1 MTKYVTIKCYYF
13 KTIYNN
19 LKEEDMNKTKV
30 LIVEDESIV
39 ALDIKNTLQRFNY
52 NVSNCVTNYD
62 DAIKSV
68 RYDRPD
74 IILMDINLGKSKDGI
89 EIVEE
94 IQTFENIPIIY
105 ITAFSDENTIT
116 RAIKTNPVS
125 YLLKPFKREELK
137 SNIMLGLYK
146 NKVIDKSTIKNEYRS
161 LGNGYYFDNKS
172 DKLFYND
179 LAIKLGSKEISLLK
193 ILIESKGEF
202 VSFEELASRIWTN
215 NAISDSTLR
224 TLIYRLRGKLEYKV
238 IESMPSLGCR
248 IIINN

>member
-1 MTKYVTIKCYYF
+1 
-13 KTIYNN
+13 
-19 LKEEDMNKTKV
+19 MNKTKI

-39 ALDIKNTLQRFNY
+39 ALDMQKTLMKYNY

-68 RYDRPD
+68 KYDRPD

-89 EIVEE
+89 EVVEE

-105 ITAFSDENTIT
+105 ITAFSDEDTIS

-146 NKVIDKSTIKNEYRS
+146 NKTRQVDTINKEYHY
-161 LGNGYYFDNKS
+161 LGNNYYFDNKN
-172 DKLFYND
+172 DKLFYKD
-179 LAIKLGSKEISLLK
+179 LAIKLGSKEILLLK
-193 ILIESKGEF
+193 ILIESKEEI
-202 VSFEELASRIWTN
+202 VSFEELESRIWTTN
-215 NAISDSTLR
+215 TISDSTLR
-224 TLIYRLRGKLEYKV
+224 TLIYRLRGKLEYKL
-238 IESMPSLGCR
+238 IETIPNMGCR
-248 IIINN
+248 ILVNN

>member
-1 MTKYVTIKCYYF
+1 
-13 KTIYNN
+13 
-19 LKEEDMNKTKV
+19 MNKTKI

-39 ALDIKNTLQRFNY
+39 ALDMKKTLQKFNY

-62 DAIKSV
+62 DAISSV
-68 RYDRPD
+68 KFDRPD

-89 EIVEE
+89 EVVEE

-105 ITAFSDENTIT
+105 ITAFSDENTIN

-146 NKVIDKSTIKNEYRS
+146 NKAIDKSNINNEYQS
-161 LGNGYYFDNKS
+161 LGNNYYFDNKNE
-172 DKLFYND
+172 KLFYND
-179 LAIKLGSKEISLLK
+179 LAVKLGSKEVSLIK
-193 ILIESKGEF
+193 ILIEYKGEF
-202 VSFEELASRIWTN
+202 VSFEELESRIWKN

-224 TLIYRLRGKLEYKV
+224 TLIYRLRSKLEYKV
-238 IESMPSLGCR
+238 IESIPTLGCR
-248 IIINN
+248 IIVNN